1 MASMESEDSCTTEV
15 AEVESEDPEQPSAVR
30 SLLDQLK
37 CPTASELSRK
47 RKIHSN
53 PPPIGLTAMTQHLLE
68 VSRTLLSITE
78 WLRVLNKNYN
88 SAIRITQ
95 ICL

>member
-37 CPTASELSRK
+37 CPTASELSLENERY
-47 RKIHSN
+47 I
-53 PPPIGLTAMTQHLLE
+53 PIPLPKA
-68 VSRTLLSITE
+68 
-78 WLRVLNKNYN
+78 
-88 SAIRITQ
+88 
-95 ICL
+95 

>member
-30 SLLDQLK
+30 SLLDQLQ

-53 PPPIGLTAMTQHLLE
+53 PPPKGLKKGKGAVADEPHTVTQPLD
-68 VSRTLLSITE
+68 
-78 WLRVLNKNYN
+78 
-88 SAIRITQ
+88 
-95 ICL
+95 